1 MIYSE
6 QDLNELKE
14 LVEQRVSPK
23 RFSHVLGVERCAAR
37 LASSLIPDSI
47 SEVRAAAILH
57 DVSKQL
63 PYAEQ
68 IDLLNEAGF
77 ELNDEDMLT
86 EGVLHSF
93 TAPII
98 IKRDFEKFS
107 TDDILSA
114 TLKHTVGDEEM
125 SIFDK
130 IIFISDYAEDTR
142 TYDSCIMVRDRLFE
156 GFEVLPYSDK
166 VKRLNEACLE
176 SIDGAL
182 EALKRLGSPI
192 NSRMYK
198 TREMLLSQ
206 LIP

>member
-14 LVEQRVSPK
+14 LVEQRISPK

-130 IIFISDYAEDTR
+130 IIFINIDKILPTSQKFKNSSGVELRQLGGEESLKITFNMDT
-142 TYDSCIMVRDRLFE
+142 IL
-156 GFEVLPYSDK
+156 
-166 VKRLNEACLE
+166 
-176 SIDGAL
+176 
-182 EALKRLGSPI
+182 
-192 NSRMYK
+192 
-198 TREMLLSQ
+198 
-206 LIP
+206 